1 MFDSLEWGYIEAVL
15 KAYNFGT
22 DFRDCFSILNKNSC
36 SCAIN
41 NGLFTDFFK
50 LKGCADKEI
59 H

>member
-1 MFDSLEWGYIEAVL
+1 MGLIEAVL